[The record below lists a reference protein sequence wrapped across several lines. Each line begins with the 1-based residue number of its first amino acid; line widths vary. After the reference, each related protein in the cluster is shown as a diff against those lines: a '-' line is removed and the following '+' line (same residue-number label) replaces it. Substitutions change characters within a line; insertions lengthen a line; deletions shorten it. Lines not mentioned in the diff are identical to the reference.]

1 MSTKLRVRLCAAL
14 ALAVVLLALL
24 SPWLTPH
31 DPNAQDMAAALQP
44 PSADHWLGTDSH
56 GRDVLSRVIAG
67 ARTSVFSALI
77 LVAASAVSGSVIG
90 IACGWFGGWLDT
102 VLLRLG
108 DLFLAFPGMVL
119 ALAVAGLLGGG
130 MGNAILA
137 IALVSWPKYARLA
150 RSQTLTVR
158 GAPYLT
164 AARMAGNGPARLMAR
179 HILPNIA
186 GPLLVT
192 ASLDIGTMLMEL
204 AGLSF
209 LNLGAQ
215 PPTAEWG
222 SMMSKGRSLIQTAPW
237 TILGPGV
244 AIFLTVLIFN
254 LLGDSL
260 RDHLDPRRRARKKE
274 QTS

>member
-1 MSTKLRVRLCAAL
+1 M
-14 ALAVVLLALL
+14 VVCRGE
-24 SPWLTPH
+24 
-31 DPNAQDMAAALQP
+31 DMAAALQP

-77 LVAASAVSGSVIG
+77 LVAVSAVSGSVIG

-102 VLLRLG
+102 LLLRLG

-164 AARMAGNGPARLMAR
+164 AARMAGNGPVRLMAR

-274 QTS
+274 QTT

>member
-1 MSTKLRVRLCAAL
+1 MTTKTRVRLCAAL
-14 ALAVVLLALL
+14 ALAVVLVVLL
-24 SPWLTPH
+24 SPWLTPY
-31 DPNAQDMAAALQP
+31 DPNAQDMLAALQP
-44 PSADHWLGTDSH
+44 PSAEHWLGTDSH

-67 ARTSVFSALI
+67 ARASVFSALI
-77 LVAASAVSGSVIG
+77 LVTVSAVTGSIVG
-90 IACGWFGGWLDT
+90 IVCGWFGGWLDT

-108 DLFLAFPGMVL
+108 DLFLSFPGMVL

-158 GAPYLT
+158 SAPYMT
-164 AARMAGNGPARLMAR
+164 AARMAGNGPMGLMVR

-237 TILGPGV
+237 TILSPGV

-260 RDHLDPRRRARKKE
+260 RDHLDPRRRNRKKE
-274 QTS
+274 QTL

>member
-1 MSTKLRVRLCAAL
+1 
-14 ALAVVLLALL
+14 
-24 SPWLTPH
+24 
-31 DPNAQDMAAALQP
+31 
-44 PSADHWLGTDSH
+44 
-56 GRDVLSRVIAG
+56 
-67 ARTSVFSALI
+67 
-77 LVAASAVSGSVIG
+77 
-90 IACGWFGGWLDT
+90 
-102 VLLRLG
+102 
-108 DLFLAFPGMVL
+108 MVL

-137 IALVSWPKYARLA
+137 IALVSLPKYARLA

-192 ASLDIGTMLMEL
+192 ASLDIGTLLMEL

-215 PPTAEWG
+215 PPTAEMG
-222 SMMSKGRSLIQTAPW
+222 LHDEQGPQSHPDGPLDHS
-237 TILGPGV
+237 GPGV

>member
-24 SPWLTPH
+24 SPWLTPY

-77 LVAASAVSGSVIG
+77 LVAVSAVSGSVIG

-102 VLLRLG
+102 LLLRLG

-164 AARMAGNGPARLMAR
+164 AACMAGNGPVRLMAR